1 MGNIEY
7 DTKKKGEDI
16 LSRRRR
22 LLSTIWM
29 KFVPVAPR
37 YPEFRLGG
45 KKFAFK
51 LPKVPDLA
59 KYVKKRQKLFYCFGN
74 LKSEGLKF
82 CIEFAYSFRQTLGK
96 SDSKK
101 TIKNR
106 DQIFIDLYFQLLNNF
121 HFSDYVTD
129 TPISAQLWAG
139 PFNSFVI
146 SPGRESPH
154 TLQPSYSPTP
164 FYR

>member
-1 MGNIEY
+1 MEY

-37 YPEFRLGG
+37 YLEFRLGG

-59 KYVKKRQKLFYCFGN
+59 KYVKKRQKIFHCFSN
-74 LKSEGLKF
+74 LKSDRLKF
-82 CIEFAYSFRQTLGK
+82 CIECAYSFCQNLGK

-101 TIKNR
+101 
-106 DQIFIDLYFQLLNNF
+106 L
-121 HFSDYVTD
+121 H
-129 TPISAQLWAG
+129 
-139 PFNSFVI
+139 
-146 SPGRESPH
+146 
-154 TLQPSYSPTP
+154 
-164 FYR
+164 

>member
-16 LSRRRR
+16 LSRQRR

-59 KYVKKRQKLFYCFGN
+59 KYVKKRQKLFYCFSN
-74 LKSEGLKF
+74 MKSVGLKF
-82 CIEFAYSFRQTLGK
+82 CIDFAYSFHQTLGK
-96 SDSKK
+96 SDSKRP
-101 TIKNR
+101 IKNR
-106 DQIFIDLYFQLLNNF
+106 DQIFIDLHFQLLNNF
-121 HFSDYVTD
+121 RFSDYVTN
-129 TPISAQLWAG
+129 TLVSAQL
-139 PFNSFVI
+139 
-146 SPGRESPH
+146 
-154 TLQPSYSPTP
+154 
-164 FYR
+164 

>member
-1 MGNIEY
+1 MGNIGY
-7 DTKKKGEDI
+7 DTMEKSEDI
-16 LSRRRR
+16 LSCRRR

-37 YPEFRLGG
+37 YLEFCLGG
-45 KKFAFK
+45 KKCTFK

-101 TIKNR
+101 PIKNR
-106 DQIFIDLYFQLLNNF
+106 DQIFIDL
-121 HFSDYVTD
+121 HF
-129 TPISAQLWAG
+129 
-139 PFNSFVI
+139 
-146 SPGRESPH
+146 
-154 TLQPSYSPTP
+154 
-164 FYR
+164 